1 MSDQHK
7 SSSIYSFLKCIL
19 VLLFGF
25 FAGFAGLRF
34 VYIAAGIL
42 MWVWY
47 CYKKHSTQPS
57 PVKPQDNA
65 KEQTKAPQKVPDEQ
79 FERVKS
85 LNVIVESMWPY
96 VTKYVEKFLRWRI
109 QPLIRSRFRYL
120 TNFHFFDIDFG
131 KNVPQ
136 VTHMRVQ
143 SDPEN
148 KLIIV
153 DLQVSYNAAVKVDV
167 GFSDHAVIAGVNR
180 IKLEGI
186 LKIVLAPLIP
196 DVPFTGAVTL
206 YFPHRPV
213 LNLRWTGITNL
224 LNIPGLQTLTERM
237 ILDQIANFMVSPKY
251 YTQPLVANFNI
262 MELPFAEPRNALRI
276 HVLGARNLVANDFFS
291 KKSDPYVIVRGGG
304 TIVKTRVISKNL
316 NPQWNQTFEI
326 LFSVL
331 PMQEIEFEVLDKD
344 VDRDHPLGS
353 CKIAV
358 SHVLKKKCL
367 DKWLRLE
374 NVESG
379 ELHIKVETLRLLSDS
394 ARLKKVLKLNKTLK
408 SPKNEELSSV
418 VLYTYIERASCLPVI
433 KPKKSKLNPLATVD
447 VVVGDTVKRTGAQI
461 NTGEPEWKERLQFLL
476 KNPLHEKVKLMA
488 RNQRNLLLG
497 SFSVP
502 LSNLIAAKDMT
513 MEGWFPLESKEK
525 NSKIKLK
532 LQLRVCNTV

>member
-433 KPKKSKLNPLATVD
+433 KVSQK
-447 VVVGDTVKRTGAQI
+447 
-461 NTGEPEWKERLQFLL
+461 
-476 KNPLHEKVKLMA
+476 
-488 RNQRNLLLG
+488 
-497 SFSVP
+497 
-502 LSNLIAAKDMT
+502 
-513 MEGWFPLESKEK
+513 
-525 NSKIKLK
+525 
-532 LQLRVCNTV
+532 